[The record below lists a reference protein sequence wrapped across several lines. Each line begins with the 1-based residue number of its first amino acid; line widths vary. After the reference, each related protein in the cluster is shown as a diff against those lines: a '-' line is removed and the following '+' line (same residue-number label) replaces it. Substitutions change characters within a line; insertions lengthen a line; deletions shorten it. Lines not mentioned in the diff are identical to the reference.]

1 MFWSGKECKIT
12 LMTANHTRYEQLAA
26 PNKEVLEGSKIPE
39 WQREERQSPAH
50 HRELLESGTKHW
62 KVPVYTKLT
71 LLLWP
76 VLHRCDRL
84 SFWFTGTVGWF
95 MSSLSVKN
103 PPRPYENAWKIWPS
117 TGLSMK
123 NETQVQ
129 KVEGKDYEE
138 NQSWKVKEHKITTG
152 RRMSKQWHGGTTE
165 KQKK

>member
-26 PNKEVLEGSKIPE
+26 PNKEVMEGSKIPE

-76 VLHRCDRL
+76 VLHRRDRL
-84 SFWFTGTVGWF
+84 SFWLTGTVGWF
-95 MSSLSVKN
+95 MSSLSVK
-103 PPRPYENAWKIWPS
+103 KPS
-117 TGLSMK
+117 KALWECMK
-123 NETQVQ
+123 NPAKYWFEYE
-129 KVEGKDYEE
+129 KWNPSAEGRGKGLWGE
-138 NQSWKVKEHKITTG
+138 SILK
-152 RRMSKQWHGGTTE
+152 SKGT
-165 KQKK
+165 